1 MVCLPLIE
9 RELRVALRK
18 LRPAQTRFKVAA
30 SAAGGSVLFVLFGAL
45 TGARGIGGTLEQ
57 ILCAAGLYFVL
68 RVPALTAGVLADER
82 QNQTLGLLFLS
93 GLGSWQVFASKFLSA
108 ATLAFTNLL
117 AIFPMLALPFLL
129 GGVSFDVF
137 VATICLLPVL
147 MFFSLAISLLGSVLA
162 RDDGAAVVLSAILG
176 GSISLLTVGIYLG
189 QSHFA
194 PQSSPSRDW
203 LIVSPAYG
211 PFVVWNG
218 LQTGLSPAKR
228 AELWQ
233 NLGVTICWSILAL
246 ALAAWVLDRIWR
258 DQVLETQKIGW
269 RKKWSDLVHGS
280 LKERT
285 DLALLWLHENPYVW
299 LAGRD
304 RQPAF
309 LGWLVIG
316 GGVVLWLICW
326 GTWRH
331 SWPSVP
337 NFFLSASLMNLALAW
352 LIRYSAAR
360 ELGRARCDGSYEL
373 LLTTPLEPRQIVL
386 GTLEVLRSQFRPLAN
401 CVLVL
406 SFAMILGGL
415 VMRAWSAGALL
426 VYFIVWFVLLCWS
439 WSLGYRITSVL
450 PVMWISLNCGR
461 PAFAVWRGTGFNGW
475 SFFWVF
481 FNLRN
486 LRTNF
491 GQFPSGSI
499 LEIILV
505 CFFALIWSLAFFRR
519 ASAEKGAAVHQMAW
533 DPIRREW
540 RTTRLGRCRAE
551 AVASTRL
558 VAEFREI
565 TREPV
570 PDSRDP
576 RFKKWNVRERFPW
589 GWELVQQ
596 QLHERLAR
604 RPRNPG

>member
-30 SAAGGSVLFVLFGAL
+30 SAAGGSVLFVLLAAL

-57 ILCAAGLYFVL
+57 ILCAAGLYFVI
-68 RVPALTAGVLADER
+68 RVPVLTAGVLADER

-147 MFFSLAISLLGSVLA
+147 MLFSLAVSLLGSVLA

-176 GSISLLTVGIYLG
+176 GSISLLTAAVYLG
-189 QSHFA
+189 QSHFV
-194 PQSSPSRDW
+194 PQSIPSRDW
-203 LIVSPAYG
+203 LIASPAYG

-218 LQTGLSPAKR
+218 LQTGLSPGKQ

-258 DQVLETQKIGW
+258 DQVSETQKNGW
-269 RKKWSDLVHGS
+269 RQKWSDLVHGS
-280 LKERT
+280 FKERT
-285 DLALLWLHENPYVW
+285 DLALLWLHENPFVW

-326 GTWRH
+326 GAWRH

-386 GTLEVLRSQFRPLAN
+386 GTLEVLRGQFRPLAT

-406 SFAMILGGL
+406 SFAMMLGGL
-415 VMRAWSAGALL
+415 GMRPWSAAALV
-426 VYFIVWFVLLCWS
+426 VYFIAWFVLFSWS
-439 WSLGYRITSVL
+439 WSLGYRITNVL

-461 PAFAVWRGTGFNGW
+461 PALAVWRAAGFSGW
-475 SFFWVF
+475 SLFWVF
-481 FNLRN
+481 FNLRHLRVN
-486 LRTNF
+486 L

-499 LEIILV
+499 LEIGLV
-505 CFFALIWSLAFFRR
+505 SFFALIWLIAFFGK
-519 ASAEKGAAVHQMAW
+519 ASTDKGAAVHQMAW
-533 DPIRREW
+533 DPAARQW
-540 RTTRLGRCRAE
+540 RSTKIGRDRAE
-551 AVASTRL
+551 LVASTRL

-565 TREPV
+565 VREPV
-570 PDSRDP
+570 PDPQDP
-576 RFKKWNVRERFPW
+576 RFKQWNVRERFPW

-604 RPRNPG
+604 RPHNQS